1 MKKGQVF
8 LVAAASFFAGVAL
21 GFFAS
26 PVKNGIGNNSGNT
39 THYHY
44 GEKHY
49 LQDGTEQ
56 DCCGSKPEEA
66 ASGVTSGEAEVTA

>member
-44 GEKHY
+44 GEKHFMR
-49 LQDGTEQ
+49 DGADQ
-56 DCCGSKPEEA
+56 GCCVSKQEEA
-66 ASGVTSGEAEVTA
+66 ASGDTSGEAEVTA